1 MPDCLPSFG
10 HKSFVRFL
18 SPGILSI
25 ATSLTLLLGGCAS
38 VDQRVADVKSAS
50 TVATPNGW
58 STAGSAISTVAP
70 APDALAVWWQQL
82 GDGQLDQLIAAAMTG
97 APDIRSVLARLRQ
110 SRASRDLAVAS
121 LYPSLGASSGATR
134 SRTGSNIGGSGKPQ
148 TVYAA
153 GFDASWEP
161 SIFGGLRDAV
171 DAARADAA
179 ASEASL
185 ESTYASLAAEVALD
199 YITLRASQQ
208 RLAIVRA
215 NVSSQAETL
224 QIAEWREMAG
234 LVTRLDVE
242 QARTNLEQ
250 TRAAIPSLETA
261 RAEAEHR
268 LAILTGRVPG
278 SLRESLREAR
288 PLPVAPEEISV
299 GIPADTLRQRP
310 DVRAAELT
318 LQAEIARSAE
328 READRYPSLTLTGS
342 LDWKALSL
350 SALGGGNTLVH
361 SLAAS
366 LAGTLF
372 DGGRIR
378 SRIAVQNAVQEQ
390 ALVAWE
396 KSLLTALEDVENAM
410 TAYASGRER
419 VDSRR
424 KAAASAANAA
434 QLARIQ
440 YQAGA
445 TDFQKVLETERTLLT
460 AQDNLASA
468 EADVLTAV
476 IQLYKALGGGWQ
488 HAAATPD
495 NRS

>member
-1 MPDCLPSFG
+1 MAFRPLVITNFVPILLLRILPLAAG
-10 HKSFVRFL
+10 
-18 SPGILSI
+18 
-25 ATSLTLLLGGCAS
+25 LTLLLGGCAS
-38 VDQRVADVKSAS
+38 LDQRPVSVKSAS
-50 TVATPNGW
+50 TVAIPGNW
-58 STAGSAISTVAP
+58 STAGYAISTAAP
-70 APDALAVWWQQL
+70 APDTLAVWWRQF
-82 GDGQLDQLIAAAMTG
+82 GDGLLDQLIEAAMTA
-97 APDIRSVLARLRQ
+97 APDIRSAQARLQ
-110 SRASRDLAVAS
+110 QARASRDLAVAN
-121 LYPSLGASSGATR
+121 LYPSLGASVGATR
-134 SRTGSNIGGSGKPQ
+134 SRTGSAIGGSGKSQ
-148 TVYAA
+148 TLYAA

-185 ESTYASLAAEVALD
+185 AATHASLAAEVALN
-199 YITLRASQQ
+199 YVTLRASQQ
-208 RLAIVRA
+208 RLSIVRA
-215 NVSSQAETL
+215 NVDSQAETL

-250 TRAAIPSLETA
+250 TRAAIPALETA

-268 LAILTGRVPG
+268 LAVLTGRVPG
-278 SLRESLREAR
+278 NLRESLKEAR
-288 PLPVAPEEISV
+288 RLPVVPEEIAV

-318 LQAEIARSAE
+318 LQAEIARTAE
-328 READRYPSLTLTGS
+328 READRYPSLTLAGS

-350 SALGGGNTLVH
+350 SALGGDNTLVR

-378 SRIAVQNAVQEQ
+378 ARIAVQSAVQEQ

-396 KSLLTALEDVENAM
+396 KSLLSALEDVENAM
-410 TAYASGRER
+410 TAYANARER
-419 VDSRR
+419 VDARR
-424 KAAASAANAA
+424 KAATSAANAA
-434 QLARIQ
+434 GLARIQ

-445 TDFQKVLETERTLLT
+445 SDFQNVLETERTLLT

-488 HAAATPD
+488 HAATAEE
-495 NRS
+495 RAS

>member
-1 MPDCLPSFG
+1 MRILFSRNLPVFACL
-10 HKSFVRFL
+10 
-18 SPGILSI
+18 
-25 ATSLTLLLGGCAS
+25 ALLLGGCAS
-38 VDQRVADVKSAS
+38 LGQRFAEIKSTS
-50 TVATPNGW
+50 TVATPGHW
-58 STAGSAISTVAP
+58 STAGSAINTLAP
-70 APDALAVWWQQL
+70 APDTLARWWQQF
-82 GDGQLDQLIAAAMTG
+82 GDDPLDQLIIAAMTS
-97 APDIRSVLARLRQ
+97 APDIRSAQARLRQ
-110 SRASRDLAVAS
+110 ARASRDLAVAN
-121 LYPSLGASSGATR
+121 LYPSLGASAGVTR
-134 SRTGSNIGGSGKPQ
+134 SQTGSAVGGSGKTQ
-148 TVYAA
+148 TLYAA

-161 SIFGGLRDAV
+161 SIFGGLRDAA

-179 ASEASL
+179 ASEATL
-185 ESTYASLAAEVALD
+185 ESARATLTAEVALN
-199 YITLRASQQ
+199 YVALRTSQQ

-224 QIAEWREMAG
+224 QISEWREMAG

-250 TRAAIPSLETA
+250 TRATIPALETA
-261 RAEAEHR
+261 RAEAEHH

-278 SLRESLREAR
+278 SLHESLKGAR
-288 PLPVAPEEISV
+288 PLPAAPEEIAV

-310 DVRAAELT
+310 DVQAAELT
-318 LQAEIARSAE
+318 LHAEIARTAE
-328 READRYPSLTLTGS
+328 READRYPSLTLAGS
-342 LDWKALSL
+342 LDWKTLSL
-350 SALGGGNTLVH
+350 SALGGSDTLVR

-372 DGGRIR
+372 DGGRIGA
-378 SRIAVQNAVQEQ
+378 RIAVQNAVQEQ

-410 TAYASGRER
+410 TAYANGRER
-419 VDSRR
+419 VDARR

-434 QLARIQ
+434 ELARIQ

-460 AQDNLASA
+460 TQDNLANA

-488 HAAATPD
+488 HAATIPD
-495 NRS
+495 DRS

>member
-1 MPDCLPSFG
+1 M
-10 HKSFVRFL
+10 
-18 SPGILSI
+18 
-25 ATSLTLLLGGCAS
+25 ALLLGGCAS
-38 VDQRVADVKSAS
+38 LDQRLVDVKSAS
-50 TVATPNGW
+50 TVETPDNW
-58 STAGSAISTVAP
+58 SSRVSSISTVSP
-70 APDALAVWWQQL
+70 APDMLAAWWKQF
-82 GDGQLDQLIAAAMTG
+82 GDARLDRLIEAAMTA
-97 APDIRSVLARLRQ
+97 APDIRSAQARLRQ
-110 SRASRDLAVAS
+110 ARASRDLAVAN
-121 LYPSLGASSGATR
+121 LYPSLGASIGATR
-134 SRTGSNIGGSGKPQ
+134 SRTGSTVGGSGKSQ
-148 TVYAA
+148 TLYAA

-185 ESTYASLAAEVALD
+185 ASTHASLAAEVALN
-199 YITLRASQQ
+199 YVALRASQQ

-215 NVSSQAETL
+215 NVDSQAGTL

-250 TRAAIPSLETA
+250 TRAAIPALETT

-268 LAILTGRVPG
+268 LAVLTGRVPG
-278 SLRESLREAR
+278 SLRESLQEAR
-288 PLPVAPEEISV
+288 PLPVAPEEIAV

-318 LQAEIARSAE
+318 LLAEIARTAE
-328 READRYPSLTLTGS
+328 READRYPSLTLAGS

-350 SALGGGNTLVH
+350 SALGGGDTLVR
-361 SLAAS
+361 SLAAN

-378 SRIAVQNAVQEQ
+378 ARIAAQNAVQEQ

-396 KSLLTALEDVENAM
+396 KSLLSALEDVEDAM
-410 TAYASGRER
+410 TAYANGRER
-419 VDSRR
+419 VNARR

-434 QLARIQ
+434 GLARIQ

-445 TDFQKVLETERTLLT
+445 ADFQNVLETERTLLT
-460 AQDNLASA
+460 AQDNLVSA

-488 HAAATPD
+488 HAATVEERA
-495 NRS
+495 S